1 MAIPARQIVDVTP
14 RVINAGVPD
23 LAMSGL
29 LLTKNPLCIFPD
41 MSFSSATAVGAYFG
55 YDSDEYK
62 AALKYFMGY
71 DNAFKR
77 PDTLKFA
84 RRINVDVAGEL
95 IGGSAASMNALKT
108 ITNGSFDID
117 VDGTTVNVTGL
128 DLFKEK
134 VLLMSL
140 MRTSGMNIGLNIL
153 RGLEV

>member
-62 AALKYFMGY
+62 
-71 DNAFKR
+71 
-77 PDTLKFA
+77 
-84 RRINVDVAGEL
+84 
-95 IGGSAASMNALKT
+95 IGRAH
-108 ITNGSFDID
+108 
-117 VDGTTVNVTGL
+117 V
-128 DLFKEK
+128 
-134 VLLMSL
+134 
-140 MRTSGMNIGLNIL
+140 
-153 RGLEV
+153 